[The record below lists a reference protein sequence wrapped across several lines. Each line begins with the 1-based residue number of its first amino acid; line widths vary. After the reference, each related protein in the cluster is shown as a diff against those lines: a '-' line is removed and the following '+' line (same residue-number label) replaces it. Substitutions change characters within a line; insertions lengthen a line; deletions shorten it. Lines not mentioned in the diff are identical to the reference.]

1 MNLLDGQK
9 FVKQKEFGKALKI
22 FLKLEKKNTKNINI
36 FFYLGLI
43 YYELNKYDKSITYYN
58 KCLEI
63 NPKSVSTLH
72 NLAIVNQT
80 IGNFDK
86 AKEIYLSILN
96 IDKSNIRSY
105 YGLFTIDNNYLSDE
119 MYENLLFI
127 KDMKNL
133 TELKLNL

>member
-1 MNLLDGQK
+1 M
-9 FVKQKEFGKALKI
+9 FR
-22 FLKLEKKNTKNINI
+22 
-36 FFYLGLI
+36 
-43 YYELNKYDKSITYYN
+43 NK
-58 KCLEI
+58 
-63 NPKSVSTLH
+63 PKSVSTLH

-105 YGLFTIDNNYLSDE
+105 YGLFTIDNKYLSDE

-127 KDMKNL
+127 KQNKKINL
-133 TELKLNL
+133 YEKGFVNFLLSKKRKREIILKKR